1 MANEPVTGAEADYV
15 RGIRANLNQF
25 GQQVLQVV
33 FVGLT
38 LGTERTVLPT
48 LASDFGVPKG
58 AFLWLAS
65 FVVAFGFVK
74 GLVNFVAGALA
85 DRIGRKQVLMWGWLA
100 ALPIPFLLLYAQ
112 NWGWVV
118 AANIFLGISQGLT
131 WSVTVISMVD
141 LARTEQRGRAV
152 GINEFG
158 GYAAMGAAG
167 LLTGVLATEYGPR
180 EALFGFSLSVIAIAW
195 LTTLL
200 FIRETHHFAH
210 AESRA
215 HREGRHD
222 GPRARI
228 PKTRSNQPGAGEI
241 FLLVSFRHPT
251 FRALSQAGVVN
262 KVADTLVWILFPIY
276 LRQQGLGLV
285 DIGWVTGVYAAVWGA
300 SQLWSGPLSDRI
312 GRKWLI
318 TWGLWL
324 VALGIVGV
332 LLSQGIAAWLA
343 AAALMGV
350 GMAMLYPNIIAA
362 VNDISDPRWR
372 GASLGAYRYWRDTGY
387 AIGGLLLGLV
397 SQLTSQIT
405 PAFWT
410 TVVLLLASGT
420 WIAFGSEETHPRH
433 NPEPTLSPTLSGG
446 PDTR

>member
-1 MANEPVTGAEADYV
+1 MNFDSASSQDETHR
-15 RGIRANLNQF
+15 RGIRLNAPQF
-25 GQQVLQVV
+25 LMQALQVV

-48 LASDFGVPKG
+48 LASDFGVSKG

-65 FVVAFGFVK
+65 FVIAFGFVK
-74 GLVNFVAGALA
+74 GLVNFAAGAMA
-85 DRIGRKQVLMWGWLA
+85 DRIGRKRVLLLGWLA

-118 AANIFLGISQGLT
+118 IANVFLGISQGLA

-141 LARTEQRGRAV
+141 LARTDQRGLAV

-158 GYAAMGAAG
+158 GYAAMGVAG
-167 LLTGVLATEYGPR
+167 LATGILAATYGPR
-180 EALFGFSLSVIAIAW
+180 VALFGFSLGVILLAA
-195 LTTLL
+195 LTTLW
-200 FIRETHHFAH
+200 FVRETRGFAH

-222 GPRARI
+222 GPKARI
-228 PKTRSNQPGAGEI
+228 PQTRTEEPGVWEI

-251 FRALSQAGVVN
+251 LRALSQAGVIN
-262 KVADTLVWILFPIY
+262 KVADTLVWILFPLY
-276 LRQQGLGLV
+276 MHQRGLGLV

-318 TWGLWL
+318 AWGLWL
-324 VALGIVGV
+324 VALGVLGV
-332 LLSQGIAAWLA
+332 LLLDGLALWLA
-343 AAALMGV
+343 SAVVMGI

-387 AIGGLLLGLV
+387 AIGGLILGGV
-397 SQLTSQIT
+397 AQLSDHVT
-405 PAFWT
+405 PAFWVT
-410 TVVLLLASGT
+410 LALLLLSGA
-420 WIAFGSEETHPRH
+420 WVAFGSEETHPRI
-433 NPEPTLSPTLSGG
+433 NPSN
-446 PDTR
+446 

>member
-1 MANEPVTGAEADYV
+1 MNSATAGTVSHVY
-15 RGIRANLNQF
+15 GIRDNAPQF
-25 GQQVLQVV
+25 AMQTLQVV

-48 LASDFGVPKG
+48 LAADFGVPQG

-65 FVVAFGFVK
+65 FVIAFGFVK
-74 GLVNFVAGALA
+74 GLVNFAAGAMA
-85 DRIGRKQVLMWGWLA
+85 DRIGRKRVLLWGWLA

-118 AANIFLGISQGLT
+118 AANIFLGISQGLA

-141 LARTEQRGRAV
+141 LARTKQRGLAV

-158 GYAAMGAAG
+158 GYAAMGVAG
-167 LLTGVLATEYGPR
+167 LLTGLLAAEYGPR
-180 EALFGFSLSVIAIAW
+180 VALFGFSLSVIVTAW

-200 FIRETHHFAH
+200 FVRETHGFAH

-222 GPRARI
+222 GPGARI
-228 PKTRSNQPGAGEI
+228 PQTRSEHPGSGEI

-262 KVADTLVWILFPIY
+262 KVADTLVWILFPLY
-276 LRQQGLGLV
+276 LHERGLSLGG
-285 DIGWVTGVYAAVWGA
+285 IGWVTGVYAAIWGA

-318 TWGLWL
+318 ASGLWL

-332 LLSQGIAAWLA
+332 LLLQGLTLWVAAS
-343 AAALMGV
+343 ALMGI

-372 GASLGAYRYWRDTGY
+372 GASLGTYRYWRDTGY
-387 AIGGLLLGLV
+387 AVGGLLLGFV
-397 SQLTSQIT
+397 AQASQNISL
-405 PAFWT
+405 AFWT
-410 TVVLLLASGT
+410 TVALLLVSGA
-420 WIAFGSEETHPRH
+420 WVGFGSVETHPRI
-433 NPEPTLSPTLSGG
+433 NPEPARGSAS
-446 PDTR
+446 

>member
-1 MANEPVTGAEADYV
+1 MNNVSVMGADAEFV

-25 GQQVLQVV
+25 SHQVLQVV
-33 FVGLT
+33 FIGLT
-38 LGTERTVLPT
+38 LGTERTVLPA
-48 LASDFGVPKG
+48 LASDFGVQKG

-65 FVVAFGFVK
+65 FVIAFGLVK
-74 GLVNFVAGALA
+74 GLVNFAAGAMA
-85 DRIGRKQVLMWGWLA
+85 DRIGRKRVLLWGWVT

-118 AANIFLGISQGLT
+118 TANIFLGISQGLA

-158 GYAAMGAAG
+158 GYAAMGVAG
-167 LLTGVLATEYGPR
+167 LLTGILAATYGPR
-180 EALFGFSLSVIAIAW
+180 EALFGFSLSVIVVAW

-200 FIRETHHFAH
+200 FVRETHHFAH

-215 HREGRHD
+215 HREGRIE

-228 PKTRSNQPGAGEI
+228 PQTSSEQPGAGEI

-251 FRALSQAGVVN
+251 FRALSQAGVIN
-262 KVADTLVWILFPIY
+262 KVADTLVWVLFPIY
-276 LRQQGLGLV
+276 FHQQGLDLIS
-285 DIGWVTGVYAAVWGA
+285 IGWVTGVYAAVWGA

-318 TWGLWL
+318 AGGLWL
-324 VALGIVGV
+324 VALGILGI
-332 LLSQGIAAWLA
+332 LLLHGTAVWLA

-350 GMAMLYPNIIAA
+350 GMAMLYPNIITA

-387 AIGGLLLGLV
+387 AIGGILLGV
-397 SQLTSQIT
+397 VAQVTSQVT

-410 TVVLLLASGT
+410 TVALLLVSGA
-420 WIAFGSEETHPRH
+420 WIAFGSEETHPRV
-433 NPEPTLSPTLSGG
+433 NPQL
-446 PDTR
+446 D

>member
-1 MANEPVTGAEADYV
+1 MNFDPTVSQDEAHQ
-15 RGIRANLNQF
+15 RGIRLNVWQF
-25 GQQVLQVV
+25 FMQTLQVV

-38 LGTERTVLPT
+38 LGTERTVLPA
-48 LASDFGVPKG
+48 LSADFGVSKG

-65 FVVAFGFVK
+65 FVIAFGFVK
-74 GLVNFVAGALA
+74 GLVNFAAGTMA
-85 DRIGRKQVLMWGWLA
+85 DRIGRKRVLLLGWLA

-112 NWGWVV
+112 SWGWVV
-118 AANIFLGISQGLT
+118 IANVFLGISQGLA

-141 LARTEQRGRAV
+141 LARTEQRGLAV

-158 GYAAMGAAG
+158 GYAAMGVAG
-167 LLTGVLATEYGPR
+167 LTTGVLATAYGPR
-180 EALFGFSLSVIAIAW
+180 VALFGFSLGVILLAA
-195 LTTLL
+195 LTTLW
-200 FIRETHHFAH
+200 FVRETLGFAH

-222 GPRARI
+222 GPKARI
-228 PKTRSNQPGAGEI
+228 PQTRSEQPGAWEI

-251 FRALSQAGVVN
+251 LRALSQAGVIN

-276 LRQQGLGLV
+276 LHQRGLGLIG
-285 DIGWVTGVYAAVWGA
+285 IGWITGVYAAVWGI

-318 TWGLWL
+318 ASGLWL
-324 VALGIVGV
+324 LALGILGV
-332 LLSQGIAAWLA
+332 LLLQGLTLWLA
-343 AAALMGV
+343 AAALMGT

-362 VNDISDPRWR
+362 VNDISDPHWR

-387 AIGGLLLGLV
+387 AIGGLLLGWV
-397 SQLTSQIT
+397 AQASHHVV

-410 TVVLLLASGT
+410 TIALLLISGA
-420 WIAFGSEETHPRH
+420 WVAFGSEETHPRI
-433 NPEPTLSPTLSGG
+433 NPAPTPNDVL
-446 PDTR
+446 

>member
-1 MANEPVTGAEADYV
+1 MTLKTERANHHV
-15 RGIRANLNQF
+15 RGIRNNASQF
-25 GQQVLQVV
+25 AMQTLQVV

-65 FVVAFGFVK
+65 FVIAFGFVK
-74 GLVNFVAGALA
+74 GLVNFAAGAMA
-85 DRIGRKQVLMWGWLA
+85 DRIGRKQVLLWGWLA

-118 AANIFLGISQGLT
+118 AANVFLGISQGLA

-141 LARTEQRGRAV
+141 LAHTEQRGLAI

-158 GYAAMGAAG
+158 GYAAMGVAG
-167 LLTGVLATEYGPR
+167 LLTGVLAAAFGPR
-180 EALFGFSLSVIAIAW
+180 EALFGFSLIVIVIAW
-195 LTTLL
+195 LATVA
-200 FIRETHHFAH
+200 FVRETRGFAH

-215 HREGRHD
+215 HRAGRLD
-222 GPRARI
+222 EPRARI
-228 PKTRSNQPGAGEI
+228 PQTRSERPGAREI
-241 FLLVSFRHPT
+241 FTLVSFRHPT
-251 FRALSQAGVVN
+251 FRALSQAGVAN

-276 LRQQGLGLV
+276 LHQRGLGLIS
-285 DIGWVTGVYAAVWGA
+285 IGWVTGVYAAVWGA
-300 SQLWSGPLSDRI
+300 SQLWSGLLSDRI

-318 TWGLWL
+318 ASGLWL

-332 LLSQGIAAWLA
+332 VLLQGFILWLA
-343 AAALMGV
+343 AAALMGT

-372 GASLGAYRYWRDTGY
+372 GASLGVYRYWRDTGY
-387 AIGGLLLGLV
+387 AIGGLLLGWVAQV
-397 SQLTSQIT
+397 SQHVV

-410 TVVLLLASGT
+410 TVVLLLASGL
-420 WIAFGSEETHPRH
+420 WVAFGSEETHPRI
-433 NPEPTLSPTLSGG
+433 NPVSRPVFPGIDQRTT
-446 PDTR
+446 DD